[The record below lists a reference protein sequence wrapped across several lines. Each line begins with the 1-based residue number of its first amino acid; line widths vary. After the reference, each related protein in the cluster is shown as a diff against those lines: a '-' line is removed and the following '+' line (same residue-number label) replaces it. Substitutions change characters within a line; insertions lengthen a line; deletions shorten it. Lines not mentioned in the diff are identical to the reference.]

1 MSKYHPFLWRH
12 IEPGEE
18 FFLCF
23 VPELIGKEGNIEA
36 LIVVWSLSYLII
48 VVESNL
54 RKYEK
59 VEIHPQMSSTPKERG
74 ISLLKFLFLWGWKTG
89 LEPATF
95 RTTI

>member
-1 MSKYHPFLWRH
+1 MEH

-36 LIVVWSLSYLII
+36 SIVVWSLSYLII

-74 ISLLKFLFLWGWKTG
+74 ISLLKFLSLGVEDRTRTG
-89 LEPATF
+89 DIQNHNLTL
-95 RTTI
+95 